1 MSMKLLAGSL
11 FATALALSWSAPGL
25 ADPARPL
32 LLAQASQS
40 AEDIFWQSV
49 QNSTDPAMFQAYLDQ
64 VANGTFKGVYKPLA
78 EIKLKALDKA
88 AAPATPATETTA
100 QDRATPPP
108 ATEPATPPPPA
119 QTAQDTVSSPDIEA
133 CDRAAA
139 HAMDEQKPANL
150 PGVTFDKLDTSA
162 AITACL
168 KATQLADAPPREF
181 FQLGRSYDKAGNYK
195 EAMVAYKAA
204 MEKGHKRAI
213 YNVATGLM
221 KTQRGVKKDPAAAL
235 ALMERAVD
243 EKVMFALSG
252 LGDYYRLGVGGRRNY
267 PKAID
272 YYNQAIAAGDS
283 QGYVGLAIMTYD
295 GTGVPRNRNKAC
307 DLWQKG
313 SSLGDVNAADYSKR
327 YCRYR

>member
-11 FATALALSWSAPGL
+11 FATALALSWSVPGL

-78 EIKLKALDKA
+78 EIKLKALGKA

-108 ATEPATPPPPA
+108 ATEPATSPPPA

-168 KATQLADAPPREF
+168 KATQLADAPAREF